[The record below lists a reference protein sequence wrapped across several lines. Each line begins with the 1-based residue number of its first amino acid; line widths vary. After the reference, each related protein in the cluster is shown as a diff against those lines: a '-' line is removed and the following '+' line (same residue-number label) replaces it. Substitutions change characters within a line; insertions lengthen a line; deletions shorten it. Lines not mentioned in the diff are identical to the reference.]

1 MLEILALIFLT
12 KKIGAI
18 AERKGLKPGTW
29 KLYTVLGWIGGE
41 ITGII
46 IAMTL
51 FSTDIISLMITGIAG
66 AIGGYLIV
74 KLILEKKPD
83 SIEDDINKI
92 GVDDLKP

>member
-1 MLEILALIFLT
+1 
-12 KKIGAI
+12 
-18 AERKGLKPGTW
+18 
-29 KLYTVLGWIGGE
+29 
-41 ITGII
+41 
-46 IAMTL
+46 MTL

-83 SIEDDINKI
+83 GIEDDINKI

>member
-18 AERKGLKPGTW
+18 AEKKGLKPGTW
-29 KLYTVLGWIGGE
+29 KFYTVLAWIGGE
-41 ITGII
+41 LTGMI

-51 FSTDIISLMITGIAG
+51 FGKDIISLMITGIAG

-74 KLILEKKPD
+74 KAVLEKKPD
-83 SIEDDINKI
+83 SFEEDINKI